1 MPIDKPMGRPMQQA
15 HFIVLWTRPGWRIA
29 IVADVFAASPR
40 LARERFLEL
49 FPDDCVCGVKLH
61 RGNGRFI

>member
-1 MPIDKPMGRPMQQA
+1 MQLT

-29 IVADVFAASPR
+29 VEADVFAASPS

-49 FPDDCVCGVKLH
+49 FPQDCVQGVKLH